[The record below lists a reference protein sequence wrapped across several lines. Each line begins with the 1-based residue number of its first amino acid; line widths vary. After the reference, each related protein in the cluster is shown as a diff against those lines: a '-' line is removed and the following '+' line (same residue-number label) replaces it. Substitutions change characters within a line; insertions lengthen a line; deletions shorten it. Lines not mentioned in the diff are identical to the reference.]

1 MPALNLPNFQDIYVY
16 EAGSGSGD
24 AHDEDDELIVGAI
37 GYNRQAVSLIRIPL
51 NAVPQPANARVTDAG
66 LNLYSEFG
74 SSTGE
79 PLAVRPVLQN
89 WTVDANDITYDGVNN
104 WSAVGGR
111 DIGVDAGEYV
121 DLQSSVS
128 ADWMTWDVTEA
139 VQAALDSGASSLSLM
154 VYASNEIT
162 SWSGGANVITFTS
175 SEGTSSNRPWL
186 NLTWTNGTAA
196 VPSTTGNNAGPLNG
210 TIQWD
215 STSHAVLPDYAP
227 VLSWTVPST
236 TNAPSAWRVI
246 IFEDADDDMAGRTV
260 YDSRDVPNAFDLV
273 NLTFTPPTDIEDI
286 QTVRWTVQPI
296 DSGMFGPQSTST
308 VFYIPNVVSG
318 EIDSTH
324 AWIDIQ
330 DGSIVGDLNYPSVML
345 DTSLDSG
352 NTQANNGASNY
363 LAVGQSPS
371 SSTLRSSILLSVDFS
386 TLPMPSTYEIQNAT
400 LDLTAVYGSGEVFV
414 TVSQMITSWDESSS
428 WAHPGNNTTSW
439 LSPGAYHSLDSEAPE
454 TAGFWMNATSEYSLN
469 VTSLLQ
475 HAILRGVSS
484 LDIIIQAEEIDG
496 TVDGVYYL
504 SSSENSVQSDRPT
517 LSFTYETITPWG
529 PSMPTGLVPAD
540 GATLWN
546 TSATRPS
553 GADEVNVNWSTMDAN
568 HTQWVMCGALNA
580 RMIEAVCF
588 DSNNATIANE
598 FNVTWDAQNL
608 SLLGTD
614 VEKGDE
620 WKFWRIRGDQDH
632 RIGTWSDVNKYRIPE
647 NQGIDDGDGNQ
658 SLALYRG
665 SIFID
670 TGLLSAVP
678 DAEILSSVFINMGI
692 LQILNFGILS
702 SGSG

>member
-1 MPALNLPNFQDIYVY
+1 
-16 EAGSGSGD
+16 
-24 AHDEDDELIVGAI
+24 
-37 GYNRQAVSLIRIPL
+37 
-51 NAVPQPANARVTDAG
+51 
-66 LNLYSEFG
+66 
-74 SSTGE
+74 
-79 PLAVRPVLQN
+79 
-89 WTVDANDITYDGVNN
+89 
-104 WSAVGGR
+104 
-111 DIGVDAGEYV
+111 
-121 DLQSSVS
+121 
-128 ADWMTWDVTEA
+128 
-139 VQAALDSGASSLSLM
+139 
-154 VYASNEIT
+154 
-162 SWSGGANVITFTS
+162 
-175 SEGTSSNRPWL
+175 
-186 NLTWTNGTAA
+186 
-196 VPSTTGNNAGPLNG
+196 
-210 TIQWD
+210 
-215 STSHAVLPDYAP
+215 
-227 VLSWTVPST
+227 
-236 TNAPSAWRVI
+236 
-246 IFEDADDDMAGRTV
+246 
-260 YDSRDVPNAFDLV
+260 
-273 NLTFTPPTDIEDI
+273 
-286 QTVRWTVQPI
+286 
-296 DSGMFGPQSTST
+296 

-546 TSATRPS
+546 
-553 GADEVNVNWSTMDAN
+553 
-568 HTQWVMCGALNA
+568 
-580 RMIEAVCF
+580 
-588 DSNNATIANE
+588 
-598 FNVTWDAQNL
+598 
-608 SLLGTD
+608 
-614 VEKGDE
+614 
-620 WKFWRIRGDQDH
+620 
-632 RIGTWSDVNKYRIPE
+632 
-647 NQGIDDGDGNQ
+647 
-658 SLALYRG
+658 
-665 SIFID
+665 IFVI
-670 TGLLSAVP
+670 
-678 DAEILSSVFINMGI
+678 
-692 LQILNFGILS
+692 
-702 SGSG
+702 